1 MYCYCGVQIAT
12 QITTMALLGRIL
24 RKIGRILRKSL
35 RYLAYALGIY
45 TLLIA
50 IIVWRSGDDEY
61 RGQLHENVVND
72 ITELNPIPMARIV
85 APRSI
90 DEIVAAIQTSS
101 GPISIGGGRF
111 SMGGQTAIDNGLQI
125 DMRDYDQVVS
135 FRPENREITV
145 QSGMSWR
152 ELQEYID
159 PHDLSVKIM
168 QTYANFSVGG
178 SLSVNV
184 HGRYI
189 GHGPV
194 ISSVK
199 AIQLVLADGTVTD
212 AMPDENQ
219 ELFYSAIGGYG
230 GIGVITEVTL
240 ELAKNEKV
248 GRRTET
254 MPTTEYRKHFAENVR
269 DNDQVVFHN
278 ADIYPPDFD
287 ELRDVSWYIT
297 DEPLTI
303 EDRIIATDDDYFLL
317 PKMVKF
323 SNSSSFGKWV
333 RSSIIDPI
341 YYSSDRV
348 AWRNWEASYDVREL
362 GEEDRSQ
369 MTWVLQEYF
378 IPVENFDTFV
388 PKMRAIFQEYDVD
401 VVNVSIRHALPD
413 PGSYLAWARSEVF
426 AFVIYHSQGTTNED
440 QEEVATWTR
449 AMTDAIISENG
460 AYYLPYQPHAT
471 VRQFRA
477 AYPNADKY
485 FAVKRAVD
493 PNNRFQNK
501 LWEKYYP
508 TKQSQIRE
516 YLDGL
521 DGYKK
526 GEEQTFLTLP
536 EWYLVFNPI
545 EYADFLER
553 DNNPSDFPF
562 FGSIDEYWTLY
573 DRIDVVT
580 NGLYPRNSEYQMMLW
595 IIGVS
600 TTAEFVAKGAYE
612 GTIGRFT
619 RWTASE
625 ETPEDLLM
633 RQAHRAYA
641 VLLDTEPW
649 YKFQFSSY
657 AGRIWSD
664 TPFFGKNFI
673 RKLERKLLFSFEFG
687 FKAFYAKLIAY
698 GAQATTEASDGL
710 VTMHVVADVDT
721 LPAIDSRIRVLRD
734 FGDGDLIVTLPR
746 WGGFTDIM
754 PKLAAAGV
762 EFVEISGN
770 DEILIT
776 TIEDQDLELTPDKA
790 RFLFNSMVISPS
802 GKKRSVYVVRIED
815 VKEALNSLERNR
827 IELEHVFDF

>member
-1 MYCYCGVQIAT
+1 MRFMSADIV
-12 QITTMALLGRIL
+12 
-24 RKIGRILRKSL
+24 RKIAKILRKSL
-35 RYLAYALGIY
+35 RYLAYALGVY
-45 TLLIA
+45 AVVIA
-50 IIVWRSGDDEY
+50 IVVWQSGDDDY
-61 RGQLHENVVND
+61 QGRLHEFVVND
-72 ITELNPIPMARIV
+72 ISELNPIPMARVV

-90 DEIVAAIQTSS
+90 DDIVTAIRTSS

-111 SMGGQTAIDNGLQI
+111 SMGGQTAIDNGLQL

-135 FRPENREITV
+135 FQPEDREITV

-199 AIQLVLADGTVTD
+199 AIQLVLADGSVKRAT
-212 AMPDENQ
+212 PEENSH
-219 ELFYSAIGGYG
+219 LYYAAIGGYG
-230 GIGVITEVTL
+230 GVGVISEVTL

-254 MPTTEYRKHFAENVR
+254 MPITEYREHFVKNVR
-269 DNDQVVFHN
+269 DNEAVVFHN
-278 ADIYPPDFD
+278 ADIYPPDYE

-303 EDRIIATDDDYFLL
+303 DDRIIATDDSYFLL

-323 SNSSSFGKWV
+323 TNSGSFGKWF
-333 RSSIIDPI
+333 RSSVIDPI

-362 GEEDRSQ
+362 GEGDRSK

-378 IPVENFDTFV
+378 IPVDRFDSFV

-413 PGSYLAWARSEVF
+413 LGSYLAWARDEVF
-426 AFVIYHSQGTTNED
+426 AFVVYHSQGTTNKD
-440 QEEVATWTR
+440 KEEVATWTR
-449 AMTDAIISENG
+449 AMIDAIISENG
-460 AYYLPYQPHAT
+460 SYYLAYQPHAT
-471 VRQFRA
+471 NAQFRA

-485 FAVKRAVD
+485 FAVKREVD
-493 PNNRFQNK
+493 PDNRFQNK

-508 TKQSQIRE
+508 TNKSAIRE
-516 YLDGL
+516 YLDSL

-536 EWYLVFNPI
+536 EWYLVFNPN

-553 DNNPSDFPF
+553 GNNPSDFPF
-562 FGSIDEYWTLY
+562 FSSIDEYWSLY
-573 DRIDVVT
+573 DKVNVLTDD
-580 NGLYPRNSEYQMMLW
+580 LYPANFEYQVMLW
-595 IIGVS
+595 VIGVS

-612 GTIGRFT
+612 STIGRFT
-619 RWTASE
+619 RWTASAD
-625 ETPEDLLM
+625 TPEDLLI
-633 RQAHRAYA
+633 QEAHRAYGNLIF
-641 VLLDTEPW
+641 VEPW
-649 YKFQFSSY
+649 YKFPFWDY
-657 AGRIWSD
+657 VGRVWGD
-664 TPFFGKNFI
+664 TPFFGANFI
-673 RKLERKLLFSFEFG
+673 RKLERKLIFTAEFG
-687 FKAFYAKLIAY
+687 FKAAYAKIIGF
-698 GAQATTEASDGL
+698 GAQTAYEASDGL
-710 VTMHVVADVDT
+710 VTMHIIADADSLVH
-721 LPAIDSRIRVLRD
+721 IDPRIRVLRD
-734 FGDGDLIVTLPR
+734 FGEGDLVVTLPR
-746 WGGFTDIM
+746 WGGFTEIM
-754 PKLAAAGV
+754 PKLAAAGA

-776 TIEDQDLELTPDKA
+776 TVEDQEVKIGPDNA
-790 RFLFNSMVISPS
+790 RFLFNSMIISPAN
-802 GKKRSVYVVRIED
+802 KKRSVYVVRIED
-815 VKEALNSLERNR
+815 LSRALNSLERNN